1 MIGVEEDF
9 TGVEIWLLLK
19 SNEIVVVG
27 GGAKL
32 DVIVVDSDSD
42 WWSIM
47 LVAVIALFDAEDVSK
62 M

>member
-1 MIGVEEDF
+1 M
-9 TGVEIWLLLK
+9 LK